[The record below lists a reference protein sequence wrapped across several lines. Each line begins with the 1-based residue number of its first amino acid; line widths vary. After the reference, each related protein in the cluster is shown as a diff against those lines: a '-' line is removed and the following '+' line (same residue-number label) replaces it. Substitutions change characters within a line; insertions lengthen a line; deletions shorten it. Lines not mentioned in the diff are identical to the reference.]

1 MYQVLDQ
8 RVIYAE
14 GFIFVNS
21 LISISYIKNELCVTY
36 LGFKK
41 MNVYNYKIQPIED
54 RL

>member
-41 MNVYNYKIQPIED
+41 VNVYNYKIQPTED